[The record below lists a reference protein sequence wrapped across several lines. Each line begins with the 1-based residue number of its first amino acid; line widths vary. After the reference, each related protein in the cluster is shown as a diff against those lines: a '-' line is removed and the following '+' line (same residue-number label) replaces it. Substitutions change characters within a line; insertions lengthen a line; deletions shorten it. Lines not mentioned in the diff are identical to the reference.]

1 LDPIKVGDA
10 LGVRH
15 VLEGQVRKVGDQ
27 VRIGLTL
34 TETNGGSVLRSDKI
48 ARPLAELM
56 DLLDERAA
64 KIAATVS
71 GRMDDAGMIVARASA
86 RRT

>member
-1 LDPIKVGDA
+1 MAGP
-10 LGVRH
+10 
-15 VLEGQVRKVGDQ
+15 
-27 VRIGLTL
+27 
-34 TETNGGSVLRSDKI
+34 VLRSDKI
-48 ARPLAELM
+48 ARPLAKLM

>member
-1 LDPIKVGDA
+1 MRSAFGTSWRGRSA
-10 LGVRH
+10 LASRSLRPMAGP
-15 VLEGQVRKVGDQ
+15 
-27 VRIGLTL
+27 
-34 TETNGGSVLRSDKI
+34 VLRSDKI
-48 ARPLAELM
+48 ARPLAKLM